1 MILYPTM
8 DIKKVGVLGGGS
20 WGTTLA
26 ILLYEKGLS
35 VKIWEFSDEQV
46 EIVRKKRENVR
57 FLPGIFIPQEIEIT
71 SCLEDVVKDSEVI
84 VLAIPSQVVRGVV
97 EQLATMITPEVVIVS
112 AVKGLEIATMKR
124 ISEVIGESL
133 LTKTQVGVISG
144 PSHAEEVSRKIPT
157 AVVSSA
163 QDEKIAK
170 FIQEL
175 FLTPNL
181 RVYTNTDLVGVE
193 LGGALKNIMAIAAG
207 ISDGLGLGDNTKAA
221 LITRGLVEIIRI
233 GRILGAKEATFL
245 GLSGLGDLVVTCTS
259 KYSRNRYLG
268 EMIGKGSSLQEVL
281 DSMAMVTEGVPTT
294 KAAKELAKKVNI
306 ELPITN
312 EIYQVL
318 FELKN
323 PKQAVSDLML
333 RSAKAEEELV

>member
-1 MILYPTM
+1 MIRM
-8 DIKKVGVLGGGS
+8 KVGILGGGS

-46 EIVRKKRENVR
+46 EIISKKRENIK

-71 SCLEDVVKDSEVI
+71 SCLEDVVKDSKVI
-84 VLAIPSQVVRGVV
+84 VIVIPSQVVREVV
-97 EQLATMITPEVVIVS
+97 KRLPPMITPDVVIVS
-112 AVKGLEIATMKR
+112 GVKGLEISTMKR
-124 ISEVIGESL
+124 ISEVIGEYL
-133 LTKTQVGVISG
+133 PQETKVGVISG

-157 AVVSSA
+157 AIVAAA

-170 FIQEL
+170 FIQDI
-175 FLTPNL
+175 FFTPSL

-193 LGGALKNIMAIAAG
+193 LGGALKNIIAIAAG
-207 ISDGLGLGDNTKAA
+207 ISDGLELGDNTKAA
-221 LITRGLVEIIRI
+221 LITRGLVEIIQI
-233 GRILGAKEATFL
+233 GRILGAREPTFL

-259 KYSRNRYLG
+259 GYSRNRYLG

-281 DSMAMVTEGVPTT
+281 SSMVMVAEGVSTT
-294 KAAKELAKKVNI
+294 KATKELAKKVNI

-312 EIYQVL
+312 EVYKVL
-318 FELKN
+318 FESKS

-333 RSAKAEEELV
+333 RSAKAEEELVCR

>member
-1 MILYPTM
+1 ME
-8 DIKKVGVLGGGS
+8 IKKVGVLGGGS

-35 VKIWEFSDEQV
+35 VKIWEFSEEQV
-46 EIVRKKRENVR
+46 IRVRQKRENVK
-57 FLPGIFIPQEIEIT
+57 FLPGIFIPPEIEIT
-71 SCLEDVVKDSEVI
+71 SCLEEVVKESEVI
-84 VLAIPSQVVRGVV
+84 IVALPSQVVRGVV
-97 EQLATMITPEVVIVS
+97 ERLSTMIIPGVVIIS
-112 AVKGLEIATMKR
+112 AVKGLEISTMKR
-124 ISEVIGESL
+124 ISEVIGESIPQ
-133 LTKTQVGVISG
+133 KIQIGVISG

-157 AVVSSA
+157 AVVSSG
-163 QDEKIAK
+163 QDEKTAK

-221 LITRGLVEIIRI
+221 LITRGLVEIIKI
-233 GRILGAKEATFL
+233 GRVLGAKEATFL

-281 DSMAMVTEGVPTT
+281 DSMTMVAEGVPTT

-312 EIYQVL
+312 EVYKVL
-318 FELKN
+318 FEGKD
-323 PKQAVSDLML
+323 PKQAVSDLMM

>member
-1 MILYPTM
+1 MIRM
-8 DIKKVGVLGGGS
+8 KVGILGGGS

-46 EIVRKKRENVR
+46 EIISKKRENIR

-71 SCLEDVVKDSEVI
+71 SCLEDVVKDSKVI
-84 VLAIPSQVVRGVV
+84 VISLPSQVVREVV
-97 EQLATMITPEVVIVS
+97 QQLPPMITPDVVIVS
-112 AVKGLEIATMKR
+112 GVKGLEISTMKR
-124 ISEVIGESL
+124 ISEVIGEYL
-133 LTKTQVGVISG
+133 PQETKVGVISG

-157 AVVSSA
+157 AIVAAA

-170 FIQEL
+170 FIQDI

-193 LGGALKNIMAIAAG
+193 LGGALKNIIAIAAG

-221 LITRGLVEIIRI
+221 LITRGLVEIIQI
-233 GRILGAKEATFL
+233 GRILGAKEPTFL

-259 KYSRNRYLG
+259 RYSRNRHLG

-281 DSMAMVTEGVPTT
+281 SSMVMIAEGVPTT

-312 EIYQVL
+312 EVYKVL
-318 FELKN
+318 FESKN

-333 RSAKAEEELV
+333 RSAKAEEELVCR

>member
-1 MILYPTM
+1 M
-8 DIKKVGVLGGGS
+8 DNNKIGILGGGS

-35 VKIWEFSDEQV
+35 IKIWEFSDEQV
-46 EIVRKKRENVR
+46 EIISKKRENVK

-71 SCLEDVVKDSEVI
+71 SCLEDVVKEANVI
-84 VLAIPSQVVRGVV
+84 VIALPSQVVREVAKRLV
-97 EQLATMITPEVVIVS
+97 PLITHNAVIIS
-112 AVKGLEIATMKR
+112 AVKGLEISTMRR
-124 ISEVIGESL
+124 ISEVLSEYLPQEI
-133 LTKTQVGVISG
+133 KIGVISG

-157 AVVSSA
+157 AIVTAA
-163 QDEKIAK
+163 QDEKTAK

-193 LGGALKNIMAIAAG
+193 LGGALKNVIAIAAG

-221 LITRGLVEIIRI
+221 LITRGLVEIIQI
-233 GRILGAKEATFL
+233 GRILGAKESTFL

-259 KYSRNRYLG
+259 KYSRNRHLG
-268 EMIGKGSSLQEVL
+268 EMIGKGSSLQEAL
-281 DSMAMVTEGVPTT
+281 SKMVMIAEGVPTT
-294 KAAKELAKKVNI
+294 KAAKELANKVDI

-312 EIYQVL
+312 EVYKVL
-318 FELKN
+318 FEAKN
-323 PKQAVSDLML
+323 PRQAVNDLML

>member
-1 MILYPTM
+1 MIRM
-8 DIKKVGVLGGGS
+8 KVGILGGGS

-46 EIVRKKRENVR
+46 EIISKKRENIK

-71 SCLEDVVKDSEVI
+71 SCLEDVVKDSKVI
-84 VLAIPSQVVRGVV
+84 VIVIPSQVVREVV
-97 EQLATMITPEVVIVS
+97 KRLPPMITPDVVIVS
-112 AVKGLEIATMKR
+112 GVKGLEISTMKR
-124 ISEVIGESL
+124 ISEVIGEYL
-133 LTKTQVGVISG
+133 PQETKVGVISG

-157 AVVSSA
+157 AIVAAA

-170 FIQEL
+170 FIQDI
-175 FLTPNL
+175 FLTPSL

-193 LGGALKNIMAIAAG
+193 LGGALKNIIAIAAG
-207 ISDGLGLGDNTKAA
+207 ISDGLELGDNTKAA
-221 LITRGLVEIIRI
+221 LITRGLVEIIQI
-233 GRILGAKEATFL
+233 GRILGAREPTFL

-259 KYSRNRYLG
+259 GYSRNRYLG

-281 DSMAMVTEGVPTT
+281 SSMVMVAEGVSTT
-294 KAAKELAKKVNI
+294 KATKELAKKVNI

-312 EIYQVL
+312 EVYKVL
-318 FELKN
+318 FESKS

-333 RSAKAEEELV
+333 RSAKAEEELVCR

>member
-1 MILYPTM
+1 MVTM
-8 DIKKVGVLGGGS
+8 KIGILGGGS

-35 VKIWEFSDEQV
+35 VKVWEFSDEQV
-46 EIVRKKRENVR
+46 EIISKKRENVK
-57 FLPGIFIPQEIEIT
+57 FLPSIFIPQEIKIT
-71 SCLEDVVKDSEVI
+71 SSLEEVVKESKIIVI
-84 VLAIPSQVVRGVV
+84 ALPSQVVREVV
-97 EQLATMITPEVVIVS
+97 QQLAPMITPDVVIVS
-112 AVKGLEIATMKR
+112 GVKGLEISTMKR
-124 ISEVIGESL
+124 ISEVIGEYL
-133 LTKTQVGVISG
+133 PQETKVGVISG

-157 AVVSSA
+157 AIVAAA

-170 FIQEL
+170 FIQDI

-193 LGGALKNIMAIAAG
+193 LGGALKNIIAIAAG

-221 LITRGLVEIIRI
+221 LITRGLVEIIQI
-233 GRILGAKEATFL
+233 GRILGAKEPTFL

-259 KYSRNRYLG
+259 RYSRNRHLG

-281 DSMAMVTEGVPTT
+281 SSMVMIAEGVPTT

-312 EIYQVL
+312 EVYKVL
-318 FELKN
+318 FESKN

-333 RSAKAEEELV
+333 RSAKAEEEIVRM

>member
-1 MILYPTM
+1 MIRM
-8 DIKKVGVLGGGS
+8 KVGILGGGS

-46 EIVRKKRENVR
+46 EIISKKRENIK

-71 SCLEDVVKDSEVI
+71 SCLEDVVKDSKVI
-84 VLAIPSQVVRGVV
+84 VIAIPSQVVREVV
-97 EQLATMITPEVVIVS
+97 KRLPPMITPDVVIVS
-112 AVKGLEIATMKR
+112 GVKGLEISTMKR
-124 ISEVIGESL
+124 ISEVIGEYL
-133 LTKTQVGVISG
+133 PQETKVGVISG

-157 AVVSSA
+157 AIVAAA

-170 FIQEL
+170 FIQDI
-175 FLTPNL
+175 FLTPSL

-193 LGGALKNIMAIAAG
+193 LGGALKNIIAIAAG
-207 ISDGLGLGDNTKAA
+207 ISDGLELGDNTKAA
-221 LITRGLVEIIRI
+221 LITRGLVEIIQI
-233 GRILGAKEATFL
+233 GRILGAREPTFL

-259 KYSRNRYLG
+259 GYSRNRYLG

-281 DSMAMVTEGVPTT
+281 SSMVMVAEGVSTT
-294 KAAKELAKKVNI
+294 KATKELAKKVNI

-312 EIYQVL
+312 EVYKVL
-318 FELKN
+318 FESKS

-333 RSAKAEEELV
+333 RSAKAEEELVCR

>member
-1 MILYPTM
+1 MI
-8 DIKKVGVLGGGS
+8 IRKVGILGGGS

-35 VKIWEFSDEQV
+35 VKIWEFSGEQV
-46 EIVRKKRENVR
+46 EIICKKRENVK

-71 SCLEDVVKDSEVI
+71 SCLEDVVKDSNVI
-84 VLAIPSQVVRGVV
+84 VIALPSQVVREVV
-97 EQLATMITPEVVIVS
+97 QRLVPMITPDVVIVS
-112 AVKGLEIATMKR
+112 GVKGLEISTMKR
-124 ISEVIGESL
+124 ISEVIREHFP
-133 LTKTQVGVISG
+133 QEIRIGVISG

-157 AVVSSA
+157 AIVSAA

-170 FIQEL
+170 FIQEI

-193 LGGALKNIMAIAAG
+193 LGGALKNIIAIAAG

-221 LITRGLVEIIRI
+221 LITRGLVEIIQI
-233 GRILGAKEATFL
+233 GKIFGARESTFL

-281 DSMAMVTEGVPTT
+281 SSMVMIAEGVPTT

-312 EIYQVL
+312 EVYKVL
-318 FELKN
+318 FESKN
-323 PKQAVSDLML
+323 PKQAVNDLML